1 MYNQSMD
8 GDQSRAYGTVEA
20 RLDALNVQQE
30 ERLARRRA
38 QLLQL
43 PYVDLFAF
51 PFEPSILEMVP
62 KTEAQVVGAVLF
74 YKRGN
79 DIKIGAVNPQ
89 IEGFVEL
96 LDRLKVRFGLLPQVY
111 VISHHSLKIALGR
124 YRKDAEFV
132 PIDADLLVVPEA
144 QLKEFEHAIDSFSA
158 LGDKISSI
166 PASQLLGPVMAGA
179 VQMRAS
185 DIHVE
190 PKRDQARLRY
200 RVD

>member
-1 MYNQSMD
+1 MGIGLRTMAVDAGSHILV
-8 GDQSRAYGTVEA
+8 ALEELLAV
-20 RLDALNVQQE
+20 DALNVQQE

-96 LDRLKVRFGLLPQVY
+96 LDRLKVRFGLL
-111 VISHHSLKIALGR
+111 S
-124 YRKDAEFV
+124 
-132 PIDADLLVVPEA
+132 
-144 QLKEFEHAIDSFSA
+144 
-158 LGDKISSI
+158 
-166 PASQLLGPVMAGA
+166 
-179 VQMRAS
+179 
-185 DIHVE
+185 
-190 PKRDQARLRY
+190 
-200 RVD
+200 